1 MQIYEHKLC
10 RKHNKIHIIL
20 ETKEICTNMFR
31 ASCAGRGGVG
41 GVWVRDQIK
50 VACAF
55 VIRIFPKRG
64 VNDARSCNQSVWVS
78 SSETELS
85 KYLT

>member
-31 ASCAGRGGVG
+31 ASCAGRGGV
-41 GVWVRDQIK
+41 WVRDQIK

-64 VNDARSCNQSVWVS
+64 VNDARCVSNQYGPPPS
-78 SSETELS
+78 SSQTELS
-85 KYLT
+85 L